1 MKKALITLSALIFVT
16 ACAAPPGQIKKQT
29 APGQIQKET
38 GYNPAS
44 GKIKDKHNK

>member
-1 MKKALITLSALIFVT
+1 MRRLLLLLVAVFVLG
-16 ACAAPPGQIKKQT
+16 CASIPPGQIKKET

-44 GKIKDKHNK
+44 GKIKIK